1 MFHND
6 SNYEYNV
13 IIIVLAEEFEEQFK
27 VLGVNTEKYVTF
39 SVPVQKEIENDK
51 KKKKKIAC
59 RIKIIYSVRFTV
71 SSLLTLV
78 DNLAEGIYD
87 SKCKGC
93 KSCLEYVEV
102 KDY

>member
-51 KKKKKIAC
+51 KKKKKQH
-59 RIKIIYSVRFTV
+59 V
-71 SSLLTLV
+71 
-78 DNLAEGIYD
+78 G
-87 SKCKGC
+87 
-93 KSCLEYVEV
+93 
-102 KDY
+102 

>member
-1 MFHND
+1 MFHTD
-6 SNYEYNV
+6 SIYEYNV
-13 IIIVLAEEFEEQFK
+13 IIIVLAEEFEGQFK

-39 SVPVQKEIENDK
+39 SVPVQKEIEND

-78 DNLAEGIYD
+78 DNLAEGIYN